1 MLININHIPS
11 KLIKLLFSDYLNSG
25 SETNIETNTFL
36 ISIYIFNILV
46 SRIKYDSV
54 LLNLDYDF
62 FNKLSKFK
70 KNIYF
75 EGSIKNNTIH
85 LNNIIQIKQ
94 KGTINL
100 LARKKLFKLF
110 NEYGINLT
118 LENKTKCSDYVK
130 YKINLTF

>member
-36 ISIYIFNILV
+36 MSIYIFNILV
-46 SRIKYDSV
+46 SRVKYDSV

-75 EGSIKNNTIH
+75 ECSIKNNTIH
-85 LNNIIQIKQ
+85 LINIHNVTKDD
-94 KGTINL
+94 
-100 LARKKLFKLF
+100 
-110 NEYGINLT
+110 
-118 LENKTKCSDYVK
+118 LENYFNIK
-130 YKINLTF
+130 F